1 MSNGQC
7 FNQGNTFL
15 KVCHNNMSSCDYRE
29 ESRNCQTLLGRMGT
43 GGGNVPL
50 VICIEKAISFRGPI

>member
-1 MSNGQC
+1 
-7 FNQGNTFL
+7 
-15 KVCHNNMSSCDYRE
+15 MSSCDYRE